1 MQLIR
6 NYRTIIGLLLG
17 LIIVTVILIFPES
30 KSNLFF
36 GISGAITVFSI
47 VFLYYKKWLLFIAV
61 SAIPI
66 STGAIFPGTGMS
78 VSLPSE
84 LLVGLMA
91 IYVVFQL
98 GRNKIEASILRHPVT
113 IILFIDLIWML
124 VTTIMSSAP
133 DISLKRF
140 LMRSVFLLVFYLV
153 TASFAKGSIIN
164 VLKLFL
170 LYLFGLIPV
179 MYFTF
184 IKHMHYDF
192 DLKTVFEI
200 CAPYYTDHTIYAACL
215 AFVIPICL
223 VVLWNS
229 RIFKLSILFKTILI
243 LIFVFLV
250 SQEVLA
256 LSRAALIS
264 LAAAFVFYLFLKT
277 KWKSY
282 VLFSI
287 LAVALIV
294 VVSYQAEIYT
304 NVASTEAVSNDG
316 DVANHFSSVTN
327 VKTDASNLERINRWV
342 CAVEMFKMRP
352 LTGYGPGTYQF
363 EYGQFQTSEFKTY
376 ISTNHGDRGNAHS
389 EYLTYL
395 SESGLP
401 GMLLFVCLVLYTVH
415 LGIKNYHV
423 TSDPKEKVILLGIL
437 LGLITFYVHGL
448 VNSFMD
454 QDKMAF
460 LVYASVAA
468 IVLFDLKNK
477 KLEKAAQ

>member
-1 MQLIR
+1 
-6 NYRTIIGLLLG
+6 
-17 LIIVTVILIFPES
+17 
-30 KSNLFF
+30 
-36 GISGAITVFSI
+36 
-47 VFLYYKKWLLFIAV
+47 
-61 SAIPI
+61 
-66 STGAIFPGTGMS
+66 
-78 VSLPSE
+78 
-84 LLVGLMA
+84 
-91 IYVVFQL
+91 
-98 GRNKIEASILRHPVT
+98 
-113 IILFIDLIWML
+113 
-124 VTTIMSSAP
+124 
-133 DISLKRF
+133 
-140 LMRSVFLLVFYLV
+140 
-153 TASFAKGSIIN
+153 
-164 VLKLFL
+164 
-170 LYLFGLIPV
+170 
-179 MYFTF
+179 
-184 IKHMHYDF
+184 
-192 DLKTVFEI
+192 
-200 CAPYYTDHTIYAACL
+200 
-215 AFVIPICL
+215 
-223 VVLWNS
+223 
-229 RIFKLSILFKTILI
+229 LFKTILI

-277 KWKSY
+277 RWKSY

-294 VVSYQAEIYT
+294 AVSYQAEIYT

-415 LGIKNYHV
+415 LGIKNYHL